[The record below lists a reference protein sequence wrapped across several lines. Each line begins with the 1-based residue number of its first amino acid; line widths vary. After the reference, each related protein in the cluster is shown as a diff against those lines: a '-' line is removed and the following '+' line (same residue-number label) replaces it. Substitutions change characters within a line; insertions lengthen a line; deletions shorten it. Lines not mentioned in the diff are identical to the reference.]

1 MTTKKRINSY
11 IARAQEMGSS
21 AKTLKGAGKYIV
33 ANAEAHHGLQY
44 IDRISSGD
52 AEPAWG
58 FPKLRINRPRGHR
71 ADYIDQQWR
80 KRVDARKRLPKAAEA
95 RAREIVNRA
104 NAQRARQRL
113 EATGASAIKRMWDLD
128 AIASNLEYDWPFRQ
142 SQSSW
147 AGGEHSVS
155 VSLGASP
162 YANGH
167 SEKVWSDNDKWS
179 GTNSFAHLTVTP
191 SALIWFPDLRTP
203 DGSIILDAKRT
214 GPREFEV
221 AWVRQS
227 RGVEL
232 AVEHGYLIRGFHCKA
247 ASLKAARKKAAAARR
262 AQLESAIR
270 IRANRKGY
278 RDFRTIFIDM
288 ADSLQAGNCAEISK
302 QFANQVWRSIDASG
316 PCAVRADVVLRMRDD
331 IYTRRALSA
340 ANTRV

>member
-179 GTNSFAHLTVTP
+179 GT
-191 SALIWFPDLRTP
+191 
-203 DGSIILDAKRT
+203 IILDAKRT